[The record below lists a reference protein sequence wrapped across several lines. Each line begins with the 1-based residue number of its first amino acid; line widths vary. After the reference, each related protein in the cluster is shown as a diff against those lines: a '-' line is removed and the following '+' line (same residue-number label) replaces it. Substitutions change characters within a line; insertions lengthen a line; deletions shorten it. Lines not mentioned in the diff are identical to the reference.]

1 MSGNCI
7 MGINKKDTN
16 IEKLIKLEKDFY
28 KILTKLK
35 DGVLEL

>member
-7 MGINKKDTN
+7 MGINKKDSN

-28 KILTKLK
+28 KILAKLK
-35 DGVLEL
+35 DGVLES